1 MLFPQYIKEEFIFF
15 SSLRPFRVYPNSL
28 HSAYSSALTTLLYSL
43 VSIPISLSVPRLFSL
58 DTLVIVGGARYSA
71 RFLHETYCLGTGP
84 SSLA

>member
-43 VSIPISLSVPRLFSL
+43 VSIPISLSL
-58 DTLVIVGGARYSA
+58 
-71 RFLHETYCLGTGP
+71 CP
-84 SSLA
+84 SSLFLGYIGDRWRRTL